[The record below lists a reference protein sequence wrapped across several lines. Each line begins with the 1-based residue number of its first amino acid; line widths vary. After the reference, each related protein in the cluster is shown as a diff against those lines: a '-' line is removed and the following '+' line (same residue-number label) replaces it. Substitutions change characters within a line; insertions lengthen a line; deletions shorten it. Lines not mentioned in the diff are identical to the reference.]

1 MDNVLQILVQ
11 ITAKIKA
18 YLEGVQWLPSIIL
31 IFRRK
36 GKKDHEFK
44 AIFSYVMT
52 LCLFFFLS
60 TPIIHMTS
68 LEKDIWKL
76 RLYPRS
82 LVLFL

>member
-52 LCLFFFLS
+52 LCLFFFFKY
-60 TPIIHMTS
+60 THHPYDITGKRH
-68 LEKDIWKL
+68 LEAATV
-76 RLYPRS
+76 S
-82 LVLFL
+82 

>member
-52 LCLFFFLS
+52 LCLFFFFFKY
-60 TPIIHMTS
+60 THHPYDITGKRH
-68 LEKDIWKL
+68 LEAATV
-76 RLYPRS
+76 S
-82 LVLFL
+82 